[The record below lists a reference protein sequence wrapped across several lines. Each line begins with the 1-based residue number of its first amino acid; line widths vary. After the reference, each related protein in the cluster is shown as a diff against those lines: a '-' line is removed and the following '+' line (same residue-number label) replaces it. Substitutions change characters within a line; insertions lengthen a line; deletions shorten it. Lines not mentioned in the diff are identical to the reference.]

1 MSADFILMKIGGI
14 LMKKYSITGMS
25 CAACSSKV
33 QRCVSLLDGVTECS
47 VNLLTNSMTVEG
59 NIGDD
64 EIIEAVKRAGYGA
77 IPENKNNN
85 KEDNSNK
92 GDTKKLVLRL
102 ISSCV
107 ILVALMYFSMGHN
120 MWHFPLPSA
129 LEENFL
135 AQGLLQMLLSLS
147 VLIINQKFFI
157 NGFMGVA
164 RLSPNMDTLVSLG
177 SGAAFIFSVWEI
189 FKMTRYILDG
199 NMGAAM
205 GCMHNLY
212 FEAAAMILALVTVGK
227 MLEGRA
233 KGKTTS
239 AIEGLIKLSPKT
251 AHRVNDDGSIEVV
264 DAESIEV
271 GDIIALYAGESVV
284 ADGIIVD
291 GGCSLDEAML
301 TGESIP
307 VDKGVGDRI
316 IGGTLSVGGFVKFK
330 AQKVRED
337 TALSEI
343 IKRVSD
349 AAATKAPI
357 AKIAD
362 RVAGVFVPVIMAVA
376 TVCGLV
382 WGFASGDIGLAVS
395 HAVSVLV
402 ISCPCALGLATPVAI
417 MVGSGVGAKHG
428 ILYKDATSLEM
439 AGRAEVVI
447 LDKTGTITNGKPEVT
462 DIIPL
467 GVSEDEL
474 ISYACSLEAKSE
486 HPLARSIVKCA
497 SERKT
502 DFPECRSFETVSGSG
517 VCGYVGEDRIVGGKL
532 DFVKSYAD
540 IADDVRDK
548 VKILALDGKTPVL
561 FAKNNIV
568 IGIISLADSPKSDST
583 KAIAELKAMG
593 LYTVM
598 LTGDNKLTAKA
609 VGEMCGVDRI
619 ISDVMPHDKQ
629 RAVSQYKEHGKVVM
643 VGDGINDAIAL
654 TEADIGIA
662 IGAGSDIAID
672 SADIV
677 LMRDGL
683 EYVPE
688 AIKLSRKTLL
698 NIKENLFWAFFYNAL
713 CIPLAAGV
721 FVNINGWHI
730 NPMIGALAMG
740 LSSLFVVTNAL
751 RLNTFKPHK
760 EVKARKRCV
769 KGFENIEIILEESK
783 MEITLKIEGMMCPH
797 CEARV
802 KKCLEKNENVI
813 SATVS
818 HTEGRAVVSTNGSVD
833 YSALKA
839 IVEDAGYDV
848 VG

>member
-1 MSADFILMKIGGI
+1 
-14 LMKKYSITGMS
+14 MS

-33 QRCVSLLDGVTECS
+33 QRCVSSLDGITECS

-59 NIGDD
+59 NIGDE
-64 EIIEAVKRAGYGA
+64 EIIEAVKRAGYRA
-77 IPENKNNN
+77 IPENKKTK
-85 KEDNSNK
+85 KEESITD
-92 GDTKKLVLRL
+92 GDTKKLILRL
-102 ISSCV
+102 VFSCV
-107 ILVALMYFSMGHN
+107 ILAALMYLSMGHN
-120 MWHFPLPSA
+120 MWNFPLPRAIS
-129 LEENFL
+129 ENYL
-135 AQGLLQMLLSLS
+135 AQGILQMLLSLS
-147 VLIINQKFFI
+147 VLVINQKFFI

-177 SGAAFIFSVWEI
+177 SGAAFLFSVWEI
-189 FKMTRYILDG
+189 FKMTEYTLIG
-199 NMGAAM
+199 NTDAAM
-205 GCMHNLY
+205 ECIHNLY
-212 FEAAAMILALVTVGK
+212 FESAAMILALVTVGK

-239 AIEGLIKLSPKT
+239 AIQGLIKLSPKT
-251 AHRVNDDGSIEVV
+251 AHRVNDDGSIEEV
-264 DAESIEV
+264 DAQSIEV
-271 GDIIALYAGESVV
+271 GDIIALYAGESVA
-284 ADGIIVD
+284 ADGVIVD
-291 GGCSLDEAML
+291 GECSLDEAML

-307 VDKGVGDRI
+307 ADKGVGDRVT
-316 IGGTLSVGGFVKFK
+316 GGTVSVGGFAKFK
-330 AQKVRED
+330 AQRVRED

-362 RVAGVFVPVIMAVA
+362 RVAGIFVPTIMVIA

-382 WGFASGDIGLAVS
+382 WGFVSGDAGVSIS

-417 MVGSGVGAKHG
+417 MVGSGVGAKLG

-439 AGRAEVVI
+439 AGKADVVI
-447 LDKTGTITNGKPEVT
+447 LDKTGTITNGNPEVT
-462 DIIPL
+462 DVLPFDI
-467 GVSEDEL
+467 SECEL
-474 ISYACSLEAKSE
+474 ISLAYSVEAKSE
-486 HPLARSIVKCA
+486 HPLAKAIVKYA

-502 DFPECRSFETVSGSG
+502 ELIECHSFETLSGSG
-517 VCGYVGEDRIVGGKL
+517 VCAYVGNDRIIGGKL
-532 DFVKSYAD
+532 EFITSRAEAADAVK
-540 IADDVRDK
+540 DK
-548 VKILALDGKTPVL
+548 VNDLSREGKTPVL
-561 FAKNNIV
+561 FAKNNRI
-568 IGIISLADSPKSDST
+568 IGIISLADAPKADS
-583 KAIAELKAMG
+583 KRAISQLKGMG
-593 LYTVM
+593 IYTVM

-609 VGEMCGVDRI
+609 VGEKCGVDRI
-619 ISDVMPHDKQ
+619 ISDVMPQDKQ
-629 RAVSQYKEHGKVVM
+629 RVIEEYKKQGRVIM

-654 TEADIGIA
+654 TAADVGIA
-662 IGAGSDIAID
+662 IGASSDIAID

-683 EYVPE
+683 EYVSMS
-688 AIKLSRKTLL
+688 IKLSRKTLL
-698 NIKENLFWAFFYNAL
+698 NIKENLFWAFFYNML

-721 FVNINGWHI
+721 FVGINGWHI

-740 LSSLFVVTNAL
+740 LSSLFVVSNAL
-751 RLNTFKPHK
+751 RLNSFKPHK
-760 EVKARKRCV
+760 TAKVKKRRTD
-769 KGFENIEIILEESK
+769 KFENIEIITEKSK

-813 SATVS
+813 SADVS
-818 HTEGRAVVSTNGSVD
+818 HAEGRAVVATNGNID
-833 YSALKA
+833 YSALKT